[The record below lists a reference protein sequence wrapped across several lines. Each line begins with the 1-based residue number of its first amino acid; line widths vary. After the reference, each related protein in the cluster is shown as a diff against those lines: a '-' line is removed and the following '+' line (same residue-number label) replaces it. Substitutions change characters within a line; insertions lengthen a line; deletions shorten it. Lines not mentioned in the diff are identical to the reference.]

1 VRSIV
6 LAMFVGVMW
15 IALSTPQQAQ
25 AAPAQGCGVNLAAPE
40 IQTINSVPTVPQG
53 WPWSHD
59 PRSFD
64 PSSNYN
70 PCATLSAVIITVE
83 GATGSSPEQ
92 ALLFH
97 NGNYVGT
104 GTSKAYAFTS
114 LNAAQTTD
122 DTVALNHKDG
132 RNVCTA
138 CPEDDTTRPGIP
150 ASAGIVRRRRQARS
164 VSREPRRQG

>member
-1 VRSIV
+1 MRSVIFPT
-6 LAMFVGVMW
+6 FVGVMS
-15 IALSTPQQAQ
+15 IALSTLQLAQ
-25 AAPAQGCGVNLAAPE
+25 AAPGQGCGVNLVVPE
-40 IQTINSVPTVPQG
+40 IQTGINSAPTVPQG

-83 GATGSSPEQ
+83 AATGSSPDQ

-104 GTSKAYAFTS
+104 GTSKAYGFTS

-122 DTVALNHKDG
+122 DTVALNYKDG

-138 CPEDDTTRPGIP
+138 CPGPITTVRYQWQGDHVAMLDP
-150 ASAGIVRRRRQARS
+150 APAW
-164 VSREPRRQG
+164 

>member
-1 VRSIV
+1 MRTGGC
-6 LAMFVGVMW
+6 A
-15 IALSTPQQAQ
+15 ALIGFICTVNPL
-25 AAPAQGCGVNLAAPE
+25 AAPAHAAPGCGVNLNATE
-40 IQTINSVPTVPQG
+40 IQGAINSVPTVPEG
-53 WPWSHD
+53 WAWNHN

-70 PCATLSAVIITVE
+70 PCAALSAVIITIE
-83 GATGSSPEQ
+83 GATGSSPDQ

-97 NGNYVGT
+97 SGNYVGT

-114 LNAAQTTD
+114 VNAAQTTD

-138 CPEDDTTRPGIP
+138 CPGPITTVRYQWQGDHVAMLDP
-150 ASAGIVRRRRQARS
+150 A
-164 VSREPRRQG
+164 PPW

>member
-1 VRSIV
+1 MS
-6 LAMFVGVMW
+6 
-15 IALSTPQQAQ
+15 IALSTLQLAQ
-25 AAPAQGCGVNLAAPE
+25 AAPGQGCGVNLVVPE
-40 IQTINSVPTVPQG
+40 IQTGINSAPTVPQG

-83 GATGSSPEQ
+83 AATGSSPDQ

-104 GTSKAYAFTS
+104 GTSKAYGFTS

-122 DTVALNHKDG
+122 DTVALNYKDG

-138 CPEDDTTRPGIP
+138 CPGPITTVRYQWQGDHVAMLDP
-150 ASAGIVRRRRQARS
+150 APAW
-164 VSREPRRQG
+164 

>member
-1 VRSIV
+1 MI
-6 LAMFVGVMW
+6 LAIFVATMW
-15 IALSTPQQAQ
+15 MTLSAPQQAP
-25 AAPAQGCGVNLAAPE
+25 AAPAQGCGVNLAAPQ
-40 IQTINSVPTVPQG
+40 IQGAIDYVPTVPQG
-53 WPWSHD
+53 WPWERS

-83 GATGSSPEQ
+83 GATGSSPDQ

-104 GTSKAYAFTS
+104 GTSKAYGFTS
-114 LNAAQTTD
+114 LNTAQTTD
-122 DTVALNHKDG
+122 DTVALNYKDG

-138 CPEDDTTRPGIP
+138 CPGPITTVRYQWQGDHVAMLDPAPGW
-150 ASAGIVRRRRQARS
+150 
-164 VSREPRRQG
+164 

>member
-1 VRSIV
+1 MRTGGWAALI
-6 LAMFVGVMW
+6 GV
-15 IALSTPQQAQ
+15 ICTLNPL
-25 AAPAQGCGVNLAAPE
+25 AAPAHAAPACGVNLSAPE
-40 IQTINSVPTVPQG
+40 ISAAINSAPTVPQG
-53 WPWSHD
+53 WRWNHN

-83 GATGSSPEQ
+83 QATGSSPDP

-114 LNAAQTTD
+114 VNAAQTTD
-122 DTVALNHKDG
+122 DTVALNYKDG
-132 RNVCTA
+132 RSVCTA
-138 CPEDDTTRPGIP
+138 CPGPITTVRYQWQGDHV
-150 ASAGIVRRRRQARS
+150 AMLDSA
-164 VSREPRRQG
+164 PPW

>member
-1 VRSIV
+1 MRRASLAV
-6 LAMFVGVMW
+6 LISA
-15 IALSTPQQAQ
+15 ICTLTPLAPPAH
-25 AAPAQGCGVNLAAPE
+25 AAPACAVNLSAPE
-40 IQTINSVPTVPQG
+40 VQDAINSVPAVPQG
-53 WPWSHD
+53 WLWNHN

-83 GATGSSPEQ
+83 GATGSSPDQ
-92 ALLFH
+92 AMLFH

-104 GTSKAYAFTS
+104 GTSKAYGFTS

-122 DTVALNHKDG
+122 DTVALNYKDG

-138 CPEDDTTRPGIP
+138 CLGPITT
-150 ASAGIVRRRRQARS
+150 VRYRW
-164 VSREPRRQG
+164 QGDHVAMLDPPPPW